1 MGVDD
6 QRAADRAEERSDLL
20 AEIDREMRETAM
32 WLGKDRLDPRVRA
45 AIGRVPREAFVPA
58 EAAAAAYENTPLKI
72 GHGQTISQPYI
83 VAAMTD
89 MLCPQAD
96 HVALE
101 VGTGCGYQ
109 AAVLSL
115 LVRQVYSIEVIPELA
130 AEAAERLKRLGY
142 DNVEVRHGDGYGGWP
157 EQAPFDCIIVTA
169 AAKRIPPPLIEQL
182 RPGGRLVL
190 PVGRRWATQDLT
202 LVEKSD
208 AGEITKRR
216 MLPVAFVPL
225 MRRR

>member
-6 QRAADRAEERSDLL
+6 EGAADRAGDRADML

-45 AIGRVPREAFVPA
+45 AVGRVPRQAFVPA
-58 EAAAAAYENTPLKI
+58 AAAAAAYQNTPLKI

-89 MLCPQAD
+89 MLRPEPH
-96 HVALE
+96 HVVLE

-115 LVRQVYSIEVIPELA
+115 LVRQVFSIEVIPELA
-130 AEAAERLKRLGY
+130 AAAAERLERLGY
-142 DNVEVRHGDGYGGWP
+142 HNVEMRHGDGYAGWP
-157 EQAPFDCIIVTA
+157 DQAPFDGIIVTA

-182 RPGGRLVL
+182 RPGGRLVV

-208 AGEITKRR
+208 AGQVTERR

-225 MRRR
+225 TRKR